1 MFSTRWY
8 PVAVIFTAVLL
19 IFTVLFG
26 VTERRNL
33 AVSTAPRSPHIVI
46 DAGHGGED
54 GGAVAPDGTQ
64 EKHLNLTVART
75 LADLLRVMGFTVTET
90 RTADTMLHTDGN
102 SLRERKVSDMK
113 YRLSVFETA
122 NLAIS
127 IHQNK
132 FPQSQYDGT
141 QVFYSKADPKSAAT
155 AEQIRQSV
163 VTLLQPTN
171 TRPLKAADDTIY
183 LLSHT
188 TRPAVLVECGFLS
201 NPQELKRLQDPVYQ
215 HKLALAVFNGIIR
228 TGM

>member
-8 PVAVIFTAVLL
+8 PVAVTVTAVLL
-19 IFTVLFG
+19 VFTVLFG
-26 VTERRNL
+26 VAERRNL
-33 AVSTAPRSPHIVI
+33 GASTAPRSPHIVI

-64 EKHLNLTVART
+64 EKHLNLAVSRT

-90 RTADTMLHTDGN
+90 RTDDTMLHTEGN

-122 NLAIS
+122 DLAIS

-132 FPQSQYDGT
+132 FSQAQYYGT
-141 QVFYSKADPKSAAT
+141 QVFYSKTDPASAAA
-155 AEQIRQSV
+155 AEQIRQSA
-163 VTLLQPTN
+163 VTLLQPQN

-201 NPQELKRLQDPVYQ
+201 NPQELERLKDPVYQ
-215 HKLALAVFNGIIR
+215 HKLALAVMSGIVA
-228 TGM
+228 GS

>member
-1 MFSTRWY
+1 MFSARWY
-8 PVAVIFTAVLL
+8 PVAVTVTAVLL

-26 VTERRNL
+26 VAERRNL
-33 AVSTAPRSPHIVI
+33 AVDTVPRSPHIVI

-54 GGAVAPDGTQ
+54 GGAVAPDGTS
-64 EKHLNLTVART
+64 EKHLNLAVARS

-90 RTADTMLHTDGN
+90 RTADTMLHTEGD

-122 NLAIS
+122 DLAVS

-132 FPQSQYDGT
+132 FPQSKYYGT
-141 QVFYSKADPKSAAT
+141 QVFYSKTDPQSAVV

-163 VTLLQPTN
+163 VTLLQPQN

-201 NPQELKRLQDPVYQ
+201 NPQELERLQDPVYQ
-215 HKLALAVFNGIIR
+215 RKMALAIFGGIVQ
-228 TGM
+228 